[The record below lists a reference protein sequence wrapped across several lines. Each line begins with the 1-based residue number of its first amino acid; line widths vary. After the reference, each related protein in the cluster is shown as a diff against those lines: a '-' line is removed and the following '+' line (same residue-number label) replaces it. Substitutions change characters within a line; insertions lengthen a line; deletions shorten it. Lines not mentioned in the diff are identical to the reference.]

1 MSSRL
6 LFLLIVLMV
15 GCTTTPTR
23 PPEAPTPQVD
33 QQKTAPT
40 AELEIPSLRAGERP
54 VQKTGYTVLFDKS
67 KRVAKWV
74 AYRLNKST
82 ALTKVVERSN
92 DFHFDGDVEGC
103 ADPNEYKHTGY
114 DRGHLFPAED
124 ARWSTEA
131 MHDSFSMAN
140 MTPQSASLNRGSWKR
155 IESQVRGWSGQHD
168 EVYVVTGPILSE
180 PCLKTIGRGIC
191 VPKRH
196 FKVVLEKDGDQ
207 YKAIGFIVAQDDKGD
222 IAKFVHPVAEVEKIT
237 GIDFFP
243 SLPDEIEKQVEAA
256 ASLGEWTAGPHYT
269 NYTRTPDLAGGSCP
283 TGSTLQSATIR
294 GCCSGHGGVAGPK
307 KWRACCGDD
316 KKVLCN
322 DGTQS
327 QSCRCDQ

>member
-6 LFLLIVLMV
+6 LFLLIALMV
-15 GCTTTPTR
+15 GCTTKPIRTPE
-23 PPEAPTPQVD
+23 PPAPQVE
-33 QQKTAPT
+33 QQKSVITT
-40 AELEIPSLRAGERP
+40 DLELPAIQAGEKPTKR
-54 VQKTGYTVLFDKS
+54 TGYTVLFDKA
-67 KRVAKWV
+67 KRVARWV
-74 AYRLNKST
+74 AYKLDKGT
-82 ALTKVVERSN
+82 VKAVERSN
-92 DFHFDGDVEGC
+92 DFHLDPTVDGC
-103 ADPNEYKHTGY
+103 PDPSEYKYSGF

-124 ARWSTEA
+124 ARFSSEA
-131 MHDSFSMAN
+131 MRDSFSMLY
-140 MTPQSASLNRGSWKR
+140 MSPQSASLNRGSWKR
-155 IESQVRGWSGQHD
+155 IESQVRGWSAQHD

-307 KWRACCGDD
+307 KWRACCGGD

-322 DGTQS
+322 DGTKS
-327 QSCRCDQ
+327 RSCRCD